1 MLVDSFSYYPFFS
14 LSSSATLKM
23 ALCFHA
29 LCSNLWSIFFSMQEE
44 EDDISNWAK
53 KGLNFLLPFS
63 FSILYCIL
71 SSVSISCAS
80 ASFLLCLFVLLLIPE
95 VCGMKRKSQSFRDE
109 DYYISSVP
117 QNQVCLVHPVQKNYS
132 YIVCTALEMLIQ
144 FLTYSWL

>member
-1 MLVDSFSYYPFFS
+1 MVYL
-14 LSSSATLKM
+14 
-23 ALCFHA
+23 
-29 LCSNLWSIFFSMQEE
+29 FSMQEE